1 MKTIAAMLMFGLHA
15 CLTYTMLSY
24 IAIYVALLSL
34 NKVILTFSKYLLAII
49 IIALQYNRISEE
61 LEMVS

>member
-1 MKTIAAMLMFGLHA
+1 MKTITTMLMFGLHA

-34 NKVILTFSKYLLAII
+34 DKTILTFSKYLLAII